1 MPKFTKLL
9 FCGSLGLTLVAHFGL
24 ISPYS
29 LTFDPMMIWHKFEVP
44 PHPPSYPRPRP
55 ATCRVRQ
62 EERAAQ
68 RSHKRTLAHSLVPFR
83 SSPRTVCVCV
93 CVCVVPI
100 CMCVRCVCV
109 RSQIWRLVTCVFF
122 FGKVGFPFLINV
134 YFLYSYSV
142 RLETELYERK
152 PADYATMLLTTWL
165 VMLCC
170 AYFFDLMVRRSR
182 PLRLSPARPLTTP
195 ARGQQWPSSSGG
207 GRSASGAY
215 APPPFP
221 TPPHP
226 TPPFPGPSDVAHLA
240 CHPAGPARPAA
251 SGAAAR
257 PLPPARAQPARTRTR
272 VQIVGP
278 ILVMA
283 ILYTWCYVNKD
294 TIVSFYFG
302 TSFPAMYLP
311 WALLGFNILLGGT

>member
-1 MPKFTKLL
+1 MDPKTWLDAMPKFTKLL

-29 LTFDPMMIWHKFEVP
+29 LTFDPMMIWHKFE
-44 PHPPSYPRPRP
+44 
-55 ATCRVRQ
+55 
-62 EERAAQ
+62 
-68 RSHKRTLAHSLVPFR
+68 
-83 SSPRTVCVCV
+83 
-93 CVCVVPI
+93 
-100 CMCVRCVCV
+100 
-109 RSQIWRLVTCVFF
+109 IWRLVTCVFF

-170 AYFFDLMVRRSR
+170 AYFFNLM
-182 PLRLSPARPLTTP
+182 
-195 ARGQQWPSSSGG
+195 
-207 GRSASGAY
+207 
-215 APPPFP
+215 
-221 TPPHP
+221 
-226 TPPFPGPSDVAHLA
+226 
-240 CHPAGPARPAA
+240 
-251 SGAAAR
+251 
-257 PLPPARAQPARTRTR
+257 
-272 VQIVGP
+272 IVGP

-311 WALLGFNILLGGT
+311 WALLGFNILLGGTGMMDLIGIFCGHFYFYFKFQYPRDLGGTAWLETPNWLRYYFPDEGAGVSGFGVAPGSATRPGAQAPQRRAWGNGNTLGGN